1 MKWFGKIVLGLILI
15 AKRICVNKWQDLA
28 PYWYAILDSKLY
40 LYMIPVYI
48 KWFMIYDLW
57 FFKK

>member
-40 LYMIPVYI
+40 LYMMPVYI
-48 KWFMIYDLW
+48 KWFSDLL
-57 FFKK
+57 